1 VQNRGVLA
9 GTPIL
14 VSAAHGDH
22 LAGVRRDAQEGHL
35 WLAHWTAD
43 RPDRVAGTR
52 LEGLEPARIGVP
64 GWWIVGARLPE
75 SVATVDVRG
84 ESGSWHAATVA
95 NGAWVAF
102 ADGGEDVTGIPPI
115 RLLDA
120 HGDIVSRAPAD
131 WVEAAR
137 SLTDQEAE
145 LLAKGRHDVAGPCP
159 VCWSYDWR
167 LAPAQAG
174 APGGWI
180 FCARCGHDDGA
191 ASVFWGS

>member
-1 VQNRGVLA
+1 VLN

-22 LAGVRRDAQEGHL
+22 VAGVRRDAEEGQL
-35 WLAHWTAD
+35 WIADWMAD
-43 RPDRVAGTR
+43 RPDRVSGTR
-52 LEGLEPARIGVP
+52 LEGLEPASIGVS
-64 GWWIVGARLPE
+64 GWWILGARLPK

-84 ESGSWHAATVA
+84 ESGRWHAAAVA

-102 ADGGEDVTGIPPI
+102 TDGGEDVMGIPPI

-120 HGDIVSRAPAD
+120 NGELVSRAPAG

-137 SLTDQEAE
+137 SLTDQETK
-145 LLAKGRHDVAGPCP
+145 LLAMSPHEVGGPCP
-159 VCWSYDWR
+159 VCWTNDWR

-174 APGGWI
+174 ALAGRI
-180 FCARCGHDDGA
+180 FCARCGHNDGA
-191 ASVFWGS
+191 ASMFWDG